1 MSIADQIK
9 AFFAKLLA
17 AIAVLIL
24 GVVVRDEL
32 IGYALLILAFIL
44 FAAHVMKA
52 ADERKE

>member
-1 MSIADQIK
+1 MANQIK
-9 AFFAKLLA
+9 AFFVKLLA

-32 IGYALLILAFIL
+32 IGYAILTLAFIF
-44 FAAHVMKA
+44 FAARVMRA